1 MPDPSQ
7 MVQGGVQAPLL
18 GRLFGGIDEDQRLS
32 VVHCGLGE
40 PSVFK
45 AFAPYRV
52 RLDTVDVFSQLEHWA
67 LAETGAERAV
77 LIGAYMDEFK
87 LEPVDWVCCWSLLN
101 YIDPPTVTLILNA
114 LRPYLK
120 PDAVVHALI
129 EYSSPTMPASPPTW
143 ALEPVD
149 QQLYLHADA
158 TQATA
163 DSPRHTPKRLE
174 GMLGGMKAE
183 STVLL
188 SNGLQEYIFR
198 PVDEPVADD

>member
-1 MPDPSQ
+1 MPDPAQ
-7 MVQGGVQAPLL
+7 MVQGGVQVPLL
-18 GRLFGGIDEDQRLS
+18 GRLFGDIDEDQRLS
-32 VVHCGLGE
+32 VVHFGLGE
-40 PSVFK
+40 SSVFH

-67 LAETGAERAV
+67 LAETGAERAA
-77 LIGAYMDEFK
+77 LIGAYVDAFK

-101 YIDPPTVTLILNA
+101 YIDPPTATLILNA

-120 PDAVVHALI
+120 PNAVVHALI

-174 GMLGGMKAE
+174 GMLGGMTAE